1 MVGRAKYRTLK
12 VLMAHPR
19 CDDGLALSESL
30 TFSSP
35 TDLRKIGTEFMQNA
49 LKVEIKRLS
58 KRAFAKAERQE
69 KTDQEY
75 RKRFEKRTGKTAG
88 TPKIRTTQVLHRHFD
103 PKFCARNAN
112 FLAKTIWHKVL
123 TGQYEPTP
131 AINYQIPKPDG
142 SKRSIMAFSIP
153 DAALANIVL
162 KRARDRNTKRLSPSS
177 YAYHPDKNVFDA
189 ILALTDFD
197 AGGKLFA
204 VQIDF
209 KDYFEMIPTGYLT
222 ERLEDGRK
230 ISLTRHERH
239 IFDRF
244 LRHRYCT
251 YSDYSKGK
259 FRRRHKGTPQGSSV
273 SLLLANIAN
282 HELDTALAAQAG
294 KFVRFADDVVA
305 LCRSYE
311 QAQSLERCFY
321 DHCSKSGLKINET
334 KSPGI
339 AIISGREQE
348 LRGYPHFDYLGYR
361 FGQEGLGVPEKV
373 VARIKTR
380 ISRLVNIYLLQYLDE
395 GFNNN
400 RASTVPHAYDWD
412 LLGLIFELRRSI
424 YGGLSEEELR
434 AFIHE
439 GKMLRKMKGLMGFY
453 CLIDDPS
460 ELRKLDGWMLSVVRR
475 AMVVRN
481 RTLVAKYGKNC
492 PTPSNAQ
499 LATGDWLDTK
509 AWRDGVLPETR
520 MPSLIRGW
528 RAARKHYYTFGLEN
542 VAAPTYVAYSDVRD
556 LFEY

>member
-1 MVGRAKYRTLK
+1 
-12 VLMAHPR
+12 
-19 CDDGLALSESL
+19 
-30 TFSSP
+30 
-35 TDLRKIGTEFMQNA
+35 MQNA

-69 KTDQEY
+69 KTEQKY
-75 RKRFEKRTGKTAG
+75 RARFEKRTGKTAG
-88 TPKIRTTQVLHRHFD
+88 VPEKRAAAFPHRHFD

-123 TGQYEPTP
+123 ASQYEPIP

-142 SKRSIMAFSIP
+142 SKRSIKEFSIP
-153 DAALANIVL
+153 DAALANVVL
-162 KRARDRNTKRLSPSS
+162 KRSRDRNKKRLSPSS

-189 ILALTDFD
+189 ILALNDFD

-209 KDYFEMIPTGYLT
+209 ERYFDLIPTGYLT
-222 ERLEDGRK
+222 ERLEDGGK
-230 ISLTRHERH
+230 ISLTPHERH

-244 LRHRYCT
+244 LRHRYCD
-251 YSDYSKGK
+251 YKDYSKGK
-259 FRRRHKGTPQGSSV
+259 FRRSHKGTPQGSSV

-311 QAQSLERCFY
+311 QAQLLERCFY
-321 DHCSKSGLKINET
+321 DHCLNSGLKINEG

-339 AIISGREQE
+339 AIIAGREQE

-361 FGQEGLGVPEKV
+361 FGQEGLGLPEKV
-373 VARIKTR
+373 VAKIKTR
-380 ISRLVNIYLLQYLDE
+380 ISRLINIYLLQYLDE
-395 GFNNN
+395 GFNIN
-400 RASTVPHAYDWD
+400 RASTAPHAYDWD
-412 LLGLIFELRRSI
+412 LLGLIYELRRSL

-453 CLIDDPS
+453 CLIDDSS
-460 ELRKLDGWMLSVVRR
+460 EMRKLDGWMLSVVRR
-475 AMVVRN
+475 AMAVRN
-481 RTLVAKYGKNC
+481 RILLVKYGRNC
-492 PTPSNAQ
+492 PTPTNAQ

-509 AWRDGVLPETR
+509 AWRGGDLPEAR

-528 RAARKHYYTFGLEN
+528 RAARKHYYTFGLEK
-542 VAAPTYVAYSDVRD
+542 VEAPNYVTYSDVTD